1 MIKLLREN
9 VWFLIT
15 VVIIAGLWF
24 ALRTT
29 ATEFGPDSSFDTLL
43 DEGEP
48 VVVEF
53 FGNT

>member
-9 VWFLIT
+9 VPFVIT
-15 VVIIAGLWF
+15 VVIIAGAWL

-29 ATEFGPDSSFDTLL
+29 ATDFGPDSSFDRLIAQ
-43 DEGEP
+43 GEP
-48 VVVEF
+48 VVVEL

>member
-1 MIKLLREN
+1 MWKLLREN
-9 VWFLIT
+9 VAFIVT
-15 VVIIAGLWF
+15 VIIIVGAWF

-29 ATEFGPDSSFDTLL
+29 ATEFGQDSSFDSLL
-43 DEGEP
+43 AEGEP

>member
-9 VWFLIT
+9 VSFVMT
-15 VVIIAGLWF
+15 VVIVAGLWL

-29 ATEFGPDSSFDTLL
+29 ATEFGPDSSFDKVLAQ
-43 DEGEP
+43 GEP